1 VTAIILA
8 GGKSSRL
15 GRDKALEKIGGKYLI
30 ERVIG
35 SLSQLG
41 DDIIVV
47 TAAPNQLSDLN
58 VEKVIDTYPRTGAKV
73 GLCTGINAS
82 LSFYSLVVACDMP
95 FLNIDL
101 LRYLL
106 DSASGFDAVIPRIG
120 DKIEPLHAVYS
131 KNCISVL
138 EEHIRKGK
146 LKISDLFNE
155 INVRYVE
162 AEEMERYDPQ
172 HLSLFNI
179 NSEADLKRAKAII
192 EKDSHDQR

>member
-1 VTAIILA
+1 MTAIILA

-30 ERVIG
+30 ERVID
-35 SLSQLG
+35 SLSELG

-47 TAAPNQLSDLN
+47 TAAPDQLPGLN
-58 VEKVIDTYPRTGAKV
+58 IEKVIDTYPHTGAKV
-73 GLCTGINAS
+73 GLCTGINAAT
-82 LSFYSLVVACDMP
+82 SFYSLVVACDMP
-95 FLNIDL
+95 FLNINL

-106 DSASGFDAVIPRIG
+106 DATPGFDAVIPRIG
-120 DKIEPLHAVYS
+120 DRIEPLHAVYS
-131 KNCISVL
+131 KNCIPL
-138 EEHIRKGK
+138 LDEQLRKGQ
-146 LKISDLFNE
+146 LKISDLLNE

-162 AEEMERYDPQ
+162 AEEIERYDPR

-192 EKDSHDQR
+192 EKGSHD

>member
-1 VTAIILA
+1 MTAILLA

-15 GRDKALEKIGGKYLI
+15 GRDKALEKISGKYLI
-30 ERVIG
+30 ERVID

-47 TAAPNQLSDLN
+47 TASPNQLSDLN

-82 LSFYSLVVACDMP
+82 LSFYSLVVACDLP
-95 FLNIDL
+95 LLNIDL

-131 KNCISVL
+131 KNCIPIL
-138 EEHIRKGK
+138 EEQISKGK
-146 LKISDLFNE
+146 LKISDLFSE
-155 INVRYVE
+155 IKVRYVE
-162 AEEMERYDPQ
+162 AEEIERYDPQ

-179 NSEADLKRAKAII
+179 NSEADLKRAKTII
-192 EKDSHDQR
+192 EKDSHD

>member
-1 VTAIILA
+1 MGV
-8 GGKSSRL
+8 
-15 GRDKALEKIGGKYLI
+15 KYLI
-30 ERVIG
+30 ERVID
-35 SLSQLG
+35 SPLQLG

-58 VEKVIDTYPRTGAKV
+58 VEKVLDTYPRTGAKV
-73 GLCTGINAS
+73 GLCTGINSS
-82 LSFYSLVVACDMP
+82 LSFHSLVVACDMP
-95 FLNIDL
+95 FLNINL
-101 LRYLL
+101 LRFLL
-106 DSASGFDAVIPRIG
+106 DSAQSFDAVIPRIG

-131 KNCISVL
+131 KNCIPVL
-138 EEHIRKGK
+138 EEQISKGK

-162 AEEMERYDPQ
+162 AEEIERYDPQ

-192 EKDSHDQR
+192 DKDSHD

>member
-1 VTAIILA
+1 MTAIILA

-192 EKDSHDQR
+192 EKDSHD

>member
-1 VTAIILA
+1 M
-8 GGKSSRL
+8 
-15 GRDKALEKIGGKYLI
+15 EKIGGKYLI
-30 ERVIG
+30 ERVID

-58 VEKVIDTYPRTGAKV
+58 VEKVLDTYPRTGAKV

-131 KNCISVL
+131 KNCIPIL
-138 EEHIRKGK
+138 EEQIRKGK
-146 LKISDLFNE
+146 LKISDLFDE

-162 AEEMERYDPQ
+162 AEEIERYDPR

-192 EKDSHDQR
+192 EKDSHD

>member
-1 VTAIILA
+1 M
-8 GGKSSRL
+8 
-15 GRDKALEKIGGKYLI
+15 EKIGGKYLI
-30 ERVIG
+30 KRVID
-35 SLSQLG
+35 SLAQLG

-47 TAAPNQLSDLN
+47 STAPNQLPSLN
-58 VEKVIDTYPRTGAKV
+58 IEKVLDTYPHTGAKV

-82 LSFYSLVVACDMP
+82 LSFYTLVVACDMP
-95 FLNIDL
+95 FLNINL

-106 DSASGFDAVIPRIG
+106 DSAPGFDAVIPRIG

-131 KNCISVL
+131 KNCIPAL
-138 EEHIRKGK
+138 EEQISKGK

-162 AEEMERYDPQ
+162 TEEIERYDPQ

-192 EKDSHDQR
+192 EKGSHD

>member
-1 VTAIILA
+1 M
-8 GGKSSRL
+8 
-15 GRDKALEKIGGKYLI
+15 EKIGGKYLI
-30 ERVIG
+30 ERVID

-47 TAAPNQLSDLN
+47 TAAPNQLSNLN
-58 VEKVIDTYPRTGAKV
+58 VEKVLDTYPRTGAKV

-95 FLNIDL
+95 FLNINL
-101 LRYLL
+101 LRFLL
-106 DSASGFDAVIPRIG
+106 DSTSGFDAVIPRIG

-131 KNCISVL
+131 KNCIPIL
-138 EEHIRKGK
+138 EEQIRKGK

-162 AEEMERYDPQ
+162 PGEIERYDPR

-179 NSEADLKRAKAII
+179 NSEADLKRAKTII
-192 EKDSHDQR
+192 EKDSHD

>member
-1 VTAIILA
+1 VTSIVLA

-15 GRDKALEKIGGKYLI
+15 GRDKALEKIGGEYLI

-47 TAAPNQLSDLN
+47 TAAPNQLSKLN
-58 VEKVIDTYPRTGAKV
+58 VEKVLDTYPRTGAKV
-73 GLCTGINAS
+73 GLCTGLNAS

-95 FLNIDL
+95 FLNINL
-101 LRYLL
+101 LRHLL
-106 DSASGFDAVIPRIG
+106 DSASGFDAVIPKIG

-131 KNCISVL
+131 KNCIPIL
-138 EEHIRKGK
+138 EEQIGK
-146 LKISDLFNE
+146 DRLKISDLFSE

-162 AEEMERYDPQ
+162 AGEIEKYDPL
-172 HLSLFNI
+172 HLSLYNI
-179 NSEADLKRAKAII
+179 NSEGDLKRAKAII
-192 EKDSHDQR
+192 KKDSHD

>member
-1 VTAIILA
+1 MTAIILA

-15 GRDKALEKIGGKYLI
+15 GRDKALERICGKYLV
-30 ERVIG
+30 ERVLD

-58 VEKVIDTYPRTGAKV
+58 VEKVLDTYPRTGAKV

-106 DSASGFDAVIPRIG
+106 DLASGFDAVIPRIG

-131 KNCISVL
+131 KNCIPIL
-138 EEHIRKGK
+138 EEQIRKGK
-146 LKISDLFNE
+146 LKISDLFDE

-162 AEEMERYDPQ
+162 AEEIERYDPR

-179 NSEADLKRAKAII
+179 NSEADLKRAKTMI
-192 EKDSHDQR
+192 EKDSHD

>member
-30 ERVIG
+30 ERIID
-35 SLSQLG
+35 SLSQFG
-41 DDIIVV
+41 DDIIVI
-47 TAAPNQLSDLN
+47 TAAPNQLPGLN
-58 VEKVIDTYPRTGAKV
+58 IEKVIDTYPHTGAKV
-73 GLCTGINAS
+73 GLCTGINAAT
-82 LSFYSLVVACDMP
+82 SFYSLVVACDMP

-106 DSASGFDAVIPRIG
+106 DAVSGFDAAIPRIG

-131 KNCISVL
+131 KNCIPIL
-138 EEHIRKGK
+138 EEQIRKGK
-146 LKISDLFNE
+146 LKISDIFNE
-155 INVRYVE
+155 INVRYIE
-162 AEEMERYDPQ
+162 AEEIERYDPQ

-179 NSEADLKRAKAII
+179 NSEADLKRAKTIV
-192 EKDSHDQR
+192 EKGSHD

>member
-1 VTAIILA
+1 MTAIILA

-15 GRDKALEKIGGKYLI
+15 GRDKALERICGKYLV
-30 ERVIG
+30 ERVLD

-58 VEKVIDTYPRTGAKV
+58 VEKVLDTYPRTGAKV

-106 DSASGFDAVIPRIG
+106 DLASGFDAVIPRIG

-131 KNCISVL
+131 KNCIPIL
-138 EEHIRKGK
+138 EEQIRKGK

-162 AEEMERYDPQ
+162 PGEIERYDPR

-192 EKDSHDQR
+192 EKDSHD

>member
-1 VTAIILA
+1 MTAIILA

-15 GRDKALEKIGGKYLI
+15 GRDKALERICGKYLV
-30 ERVIG
+30 ERVLD

-58 VEKVIDTYPRTGAKV
+58 VEKVLDTYPRTGAKV

-131 KNCISVL
+131 KNCIPIL
-138 EEHIRKGK
+138 EEQIRKGK
-146 LKISDLFNE
+146 LKISDLFDE

-162 AEEMERYDPQ
+162 AEEIERYDPR

-179 NSEADLKRAKAII
+179 NSEADLKRAKTMI
-192 EKDSHDQR
+192 EKDSHD

>member
-1 VTAIILA
+1 VTAIVLA

-15 GRDKALEKIGGKYLI
+15 GRDKALEKIGGRYLI
-30 ERVIG
+30 ERVIH

-41 DDIIVV
+41 EDIIVV

-106 DSASGFDAVIPRIG
+106 DSASGYDAAIPRIG

-131 KNCISVL
+131 KNCIPIL
-138 EEHIRKGK
+138 EEQISKDK
-146 LKISDLFNE
+146 LKISDLFDE

-162 AEEMERYDPQ
+162 VGEIERYDPQ

-179 NSEADLKRAKAII
+179 NSEADLKRAKTII
-192 EKDSHDQR
+192 EKDSHD

>member
-8 GGKSSRL
+8 GGKSSRM

-30 ERVIG
+30 ERVIN
-35 SLSQLG
+35 SLSLLG

-47 TAAPNQLSDLN
+47 TALPNQLPSLN
-58 VEKVIDTYPRTGAKV
+58 IEKVLDTYPRTGAKV

-131 KNCISVL
+131 KNCIPIL
-138 EEHIRKGK
+138 DEHISKGK
-146 LKISDLFNE
+146 LKISDLFDE

-162 AEEMERYDPQ
+162 AGEIERYDPQ

-192 EKDSHDQR
+192 EKDSHD

>member
-1 VTAIILA
+1 VTAIVLA

-30 ERVIG
+30 ERVIY

-41 DDIIVV
+41 EDIIVV
-47 TAAPNQLSDLN
+47 TAAPNQLSGLK
-58 VEKVIDTYPRTGAKV
+58 VEKVLDTYPRTGAKV

-106 DSASGFDAVIPRIG
+106 DSASGFDAAIPRIG

-138 EEHIRKGK
+138 EEQISKDK
-146 LKISDLFNE
+146 MKISDLFSE

-162 AEEMERYDPQ
+162 AAEIERYDPQ

-179 NSEADLKRAKAII
+179 NSEADLKRAKAIV
-192 EKDSHDQR
+192 EKNSHD

>member
-1 VTAIILA
+1 MTSIVLA

-15 GRDKALEKIGGKYLI
+15 GRDKALEKIGGEYLI

-47 TAAPNQLSDLN
+47 TAAPNQLSKLN
-58 VEKVIDTYPRTGAKV
+58 VEKVLDTYPRTGAKV
-73 GLCTGINAS
+73 GLCTGLNAS

-95 FLNIDL
+95 FLNINL
-101 LRYLL
+101 LRHLL

-131 KNCISVL
+131 KNCIPIL
-138 EEHIRKGK
+138 EEQIGK
-146 LKISDLFNE
+146 DRLKISDLFSE

-162 AEEMERYDPQ
+162 AGEIEKYDPL
-172 HLSLFNI
+172 HLSLYNI
-179 NSEADLKRAKAII
+179 NSEGDLKRAKAII
-192 EKDSHDQR
+192 KKDSHD

>member
-1 VTAIILA
+1 MTAIILA

-15 GRDKALEKIGGKYLI
+15 GRDKALERICGKYLV
-30 ERVIG
+30 ERVLD

-58 VEKVIDTYPRTGAKV
+58 VEKVLDTYPRTGAKV

-106 DSASGFDAVIPRIG
+106 DLASGFDAVIPRIG

-131 KNCISVL
+131 KNCIPIL
-138 EEHIRKGK
+138 EEQIRKGK
-146 LKISDLFNE
+146 LKISDLFDE

-162 AEEMERYDPQ
+162 AEEIERYDPR

-192 EKDSHDQR
+192 EKDSHD

>member
-1 VTAIILA
+1 MTAIILA
-8 GGKSSRL
+8 GGRSSRL
-15 GRDKALEKIGGKYLI
+15 GRNKALEKIGGKYLI
-30 ERVIG
+30 KRVID
-35 SLSQLG
+35 SLAQLG

-47 TAAPNQLSDLN
+47 STAPNQLPSLN
-58 VEKVIDTYPRTGAKV
+58 IEKVLDTYPHTGAKV

-82 LSFYSLVVACDMP
+82 LSFYTLVVACDMP

-106 DSASGFDAVIPRIG
+106 DSAPGFDAVIPRIG

-131 KNCISVL
+131 KNCIPAL
-138 EEHIRKGK
+138 EEQISKGK

-162 AEEMERYDPQ
+162 TEEIERYDPQ

-192 EKDSHDQR
+192 EKDSHD

>member
-1 VTAIILA
+1 MTAIILA

-15 GRDKALEKIGGKYLI
+15 GRDKALEKIGGKYLV
-30 ERVIG
+30 ERVID

-47 TAAPNQLSDLN
+47 TAAPNQLSNLN
-58 VEKVIDTYPRTGAKV
+58 VEKVLDTYPRTGAKV

-131 KNCISVL
+131 KNCIPIL
-138 EEHIRKGK
+138 EEQISKGK

-162 AEEMERYDPQ
+162 PGEIERYDPR

-179 NSEADLKRAKAII
+179 NSEADLKRAKTII
-192 EKDSHDQR
+192 EKDSHD

>member
-1 VTAIILA
+1 VTAIVLA

-30 ERVIG
+30 ERVLH
-35 SLSQLG
+35 SLSRLG
-41 DDIIVV
+41 DDILVV
-47 TAAPNQLSDLN
+47 TAAPNQLAGLN

-131 KNCISVL
+131 KNCIPVL
-138 EEHIRKGK
+138 EEQINKDK
-146 LKISDLFNE
+146 LKISDLFSE

-162 AEEMERYDPQ
+162 AGDIERYDPQ

-192 EKDSHDQR
+192 EKDSHD

>member
-1 VTAIILA
+1 VTAIVLA

-30 ERVIG
+30 ERVID

-131 KNCISVL
+131 KNCIPIL
-138 EEHIRKGK
+138 DEHISKGK

-155 INVRYVE
+155 VNVRYVE
-162 AEEMERYDPQ
+162 VGEIEKYDSQ

-192 EKDSHDQR
+192 EKDSHD

>member
-30 ERVIG
+30 ERVID

-58 VEKVIDTYPRTGAKV
+58 VEKVLDTYPRTGAKV
-73 GLCTGINAS
+73 GLCTGINAAT
-82 LSFYSLVVACDMP
+82 SFYSLVVACDMP

-101 LRYLL
+101 LHYLL
-106 DSASGFDAVIPRIG
+106 DAVHGFDAVIPRIG

-131 KNCISVL
+131 KNCIPIL
-138 EEHIRKGK
+138 DEHISKGK
-146 LKISDLFNE
+146 LKISDLFKE

-162 AEEMERYDPQ
+162 VDEIERYDPQ

-179 NSEADLKRAKAII
+179 NSEADLKRAKTLI
-192 EKDSHDQR
+192 EKGSHD

>member
-1 VTAIILA
+1 VTAIVLA

-30 ERVIG
+30 ERVIH

-41 DDIIVV
+41 EDIIVV

-58 VEKVIDTYPRTGAKV
+58 VEKVLDTYPRTGAKV

-106 DSASGFDAVIPRIG
+106 DSASGYDAAIPRIG

-131 KNCISVL
+131 KNCIPIL
-138 EEHIRKGK
+138 EEQISKDK

-162 AEEMERYDPQ
+162 VGEIERYDPQ

-179 NSEADLKRAKAII
+179 NSEADLKRAKTII
-192 EKDSHDQR
+192 EKGSHD